1 MIDKVILYILIA
13 IIPGLIWLFIF
24 LRRDNLEEPKLEITK
39 VFYLSMM
46 LVIPAGLIEMN
57 LLEKISSLEINN
69 LYYFLKFVV
78 IVGLIEEI
86 MKYLVVRYAVLKRS
100 FLDEPIDIVIYM
112 IVSGLGFATA
122 ENILTF
128 IADPNLI
135 ADPQI
140 SNGVKIA
147 MVRFFGANLLHI
159 LCSGII
165 GIFIALSFYQIK
177 KRYLILVLGFTLSII
192 IHGVFNF
199 SIELFIINN
208 DEQIAMAPFVITS
221 TILIPFIL
229 AIGKI
234 RKMKSV
240 CKIN

>member
-69 LYYFLKFVV
+69 LYYFLKFVL

-86 MKYLVVRYAVLKRS
+86 MKYLVVRYVVLKRS
-100 FLDEPIDIVIYM
+100 FLDEPIDVVIYM

-128 IADPNLI
+128 IADPNLMT
-135 ADPQI
+135 DPQI

>member
-39 VFYLSMM
+39 VFYLSML

-128 IADPNLI
+128 IADPNLMT
-135 ADPQI
+135 DPQI

-221 TILIPFIL
+221 TILLPFIL

>member
-177 KRYLILVLGFTLSII
+177 KRYLILALGFALSIV

-221 TILIPFIL
+221 TILLPFIL

>member
-177 KRYLILVLGFTLSII
+177 KRYLILALGFVLSII

>member
-39 VFYLSMM
+39 VFYLSML

-128 IADPNLI
+128 IADPNLMT
-135 ADPQI
+135 DPQI

-165 GIFIALSFYQIK
+165 GIFIA
-177 KRYLILVLGFTLSII
+177 
-192 IHGVFNF
+192 
-199 SIELFIINN
+199 
-208 DEQIAMAPFVITS
+208 
-221 TILIPFIL
+221 
-229 AIGKI
+229 
-234 RKMKSV
+234 
-240 CKIN
+240 

>member
-177 KRYLILVLGFTLSII
+177 KRYLILALGFALSIV

>member
-86 MKYLVVRYAVLKRS
+86 IKYLVVRYAVLKRS

>member
-39 VFYLSMM
+39 VFYLSML

-128 IADPNLI
+128 IADPNLMT
-135 ADPQI
+135 DPQI

>member
-86 MKYLVVRYAVLKRS
+86 IKYLVVRYAVLKRS

-177 KRYLILVLGFTLSII
+177 KRYLILALGFVLSII